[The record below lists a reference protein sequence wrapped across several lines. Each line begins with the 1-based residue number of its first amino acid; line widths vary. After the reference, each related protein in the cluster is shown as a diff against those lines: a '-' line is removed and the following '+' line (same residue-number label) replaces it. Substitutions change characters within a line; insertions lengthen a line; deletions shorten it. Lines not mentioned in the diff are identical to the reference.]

1 MRYCVCQ
8 FSGKTN
14 SFNFFSPNLPK
25 SGSRVDNLE
34 NYCRNNNQHPRY
46 TICANFQSRW
56 TILNFSTQICPKK
69 DLGFKT
75 GKNNVGIRIN
85 IVQTLCMPI
94 QKTSVGIRII
104 IVNMLCVPI
113 FRKNGQLA
121 QKWILG
127 LQFQKSKS
135 GFGSNTSKIPCVPVF
150 SQNGLLIFNF

>member
-1 MRYCVCQ
+1 MRVCQ

-46 TICANFQSRW
+46 TMCAK
-56 TILNFSTQICPKK
+56 TQICPKK

-75 GKNNVGIRIN
+75 EKNNVGIRIN
-85 IVQTLCMPI
+85 IVDILCMPI

-104 IVNMLCVPI
+104 IVNMLCVSI

-127 LQFQKSKS
+127 SQFQKSKS
-135 GFGSNTSKIPCVPVF
+135 GFGSNTSKILCVPVF